1 MDNTANSLLNF
12 FLDKSK
18 SIGVKT
24 ALTISIL
31 GLLLLVDVGLNLSY
45 NLSLNNKISQLE
57 RIQNLKKSY
66 QTDSLKFAQIIKLEN
81 EILTKNHYSDFLRFD
96 FSTENQISNTKN
108 QNANQSKTATKTP
121 NNPNP
126 TTISTFWMIVSSNY
140 SLILMWPF
148 LILLPILPNQEYKKG
163 YFFGWIA
170 LNVVWIGLI
179 ALIAVIAFQIPII
192 ADNPTYNYWLNFGIH
207 SLFLILIVL
216 VSKKKK

>member
-12 FLDKSK
+12 FFDKSK

-24 ALTISIL
+24 ALTISVL

-66 QTDSLKFAQIIKLEN
+66 QTDSLKLSEIVRLEN
-81 EILTKNHYSDFLRFD
+81 EILDKKHYSDYLRFD
-96 FSTENQISNTKN
+96 LSTSNQISNTKN
-108 QNANQSKTATKTP
+108 QNANPSNTATKTP
-121 NNPNP
+121 NKPKP
-126 TTISTFWMIVSSNY
+126 TIISTFWMVISSNY
-140 SLILMWPF
+140 SLLVMWPF
-148 LILLPILPNQEYKKG
+148 LILLPIFPNQEYKKG

-170 LNVVWIGLI
+170 LNIVWAGLI
-179 ALIAVIAFQIPII
+179 ALISVIAFQIPII